1 MKEQI
6 EAVRRM
12 QEHIAAHLREEITL
26 ADLAAASR
34 YSPWYAHRLF
44 VKWLNRTPAAYI
56 RRLRLSESAL
66 TLRDGNRTVTDV
78 AFSHG
83 FGSVDGYQRAF
94 NREFG
99 LNPREYALDPVPLY
113 LFTPYGVQETDEEQE
128 ERKVM
133 ERTVQTVFV
142 RPVTKPARRALI
154 QRGKTAADYYKY
166 CEEVGCEIWG
176 LLKSIPNTLA
186 GPVGMWLPKRYV
198 KAGTSE
204 YVQGVEMAA
213 DYAGVTPEG
222 LDAIDLP
229 AATYLAF
236 QGEPFAE
243 EDYEEAITQVWE
255 AIKRFNPETAG
266 FEWDTANPRIQT
278 EPVGSCGYLEL
289 VPVKPLKRL

>member
-12 QEHIAAHLREEITL
+12 QAYIAAHLREEITL

-66 TLRDGNRTVTDV
+66 WLRNGNQTVTDA
-78 AFSHG
+78 AFEHG

-94 NREFG
+94 YREFG
-99 LNPREYALDPVPLY
+99 LNPREYAQAPVPLY
-113 LFTPYGVQETDEEQE
+113 LFTPYGAQEPYDNKE
-128 ERKVM
+128 ERETMEEKVK
-133 ERTVQTVFV
+133 TVFV
-142 RPVTKPARRALI
+142 RPVEKPARRALI
-154 QRGKTAADYYKY
+154 KRGKTASDYYRY
-166 CEEVGCEIWG
+166 CEEVGCDIWG

-186 GPVGMWLPKRYV
+186 EPVGMWLPKRYRN
-198 KAGTSE
+198 AGTSE

-213 DYAGVTPEG
+213 DYDGAVPEG
-222 LDAIDLP
+222 MDRIDLP
-229 AATYLAF
+229 AATYLLF
-236 QGEPFAE
+236 QGESFAE

-255 AIKRFNPETAG
+255 AIKRFDPEAAG
-266 FEWDTANPRIQT
+266 YAWDVENPRIQL
-278 EPVGSCGYLEL
+278 EPVGSRGYMEL
-289 VPVKPLKRL
+289 VPVRTLK